1 MQTNT
6 ILTSFPGLT
15 LPDGRPCMDLDR
27 FDLARALVAF
37 GVSGVD
43 AGTGISDSMRLYSAH
58 LETIK
63 TAAVKSYSAA
73 AAAND
78 FARSVQ
84 DTQAKT
90 A

>member
-6 ILTSFPGLT
+6 ISAFPPSLT
-15 LPDGRPCMDLDR
+15 LPDGRLLTLPSGAQCDNLDR
-27 FDLARALVAF
+27 FDLARALVAL

-43 AGTGISDSMRLYSAH
+43 VSTGIADSLRLYSAH

-73 AAAND
+73 
-78 FARSVQ
+78 VQ
-84 DTQAKT
+84 AG
-90 A
+90 

>member
-6 ILTSFPGLT
+6 ILTFFPGLR
-15 LPDGRPCMDLDR
+15 LPDGRHCVDLDR
-27 FDLARALVAF
+27 FELARALVAL
-37 GVSGVD
+37 GVAGVD
-43 AGTGISDSMRLYSAH
+43 AGTGIADSLRLYSEH

-63 TAAVKSYSAA
+63 TDAVKSYSAA

-78 FARSVQ
+78 
-84 DTQAKT
+84 TQAKT